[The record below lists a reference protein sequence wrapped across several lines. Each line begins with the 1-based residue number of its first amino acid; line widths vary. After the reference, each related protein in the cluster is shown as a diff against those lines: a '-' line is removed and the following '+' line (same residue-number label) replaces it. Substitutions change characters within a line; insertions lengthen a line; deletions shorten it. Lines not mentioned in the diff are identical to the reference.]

1 VTRWLMNELPAAFH
15 KQMGGFPD
23 GMKVDRWQVTHFGPP
38 CFVKLDVGSAPVGA
52 GARQGERSK
61 GMGMWNLN
69 AITPETEK
77 TAHYFFA
84 QAYNFKLDEA
94 WVSNM
99 LRTQVHNIFLEDMA
113 IIKAQQQN
121 MDLGPSAVVGL
132 GQDKAWMAMRSI
144 VQRLASEEQGQA
156 RAA

>member
-1 VTRWLMNELPAAFH
+1 
-15 KQMGGFPD
+15 
-23 GMKVDRWQVTHFGPP
+23 
-38 CFVKLDVGSAPVGA
+38 
-52 GARQGERSK
+52 
-61 GMGMWNLN
+61 
-69 AITPETEK
+69 
-77 TAHYFFA
+77 
-84 QAYNFKLDEA
+84 
-94 WVSNM
+94 M

-121 MDLGPSAVVGL
+121 MGLGPSAVVGL

>member
-1 VTRWLMNELPAAFH
+1 
-15 KQMGGFPD
+15 MGGFPD

-38 CFVKLDVGSAPVGA
+38 SFVKLDIGSAPVGA
-52 GARQGERSK
+52 GARQGDRSK
-61 GMGMWNLN
+61 FMNMWNLN

-77 TAHYFFA
+77 SAHYFFA

-94 WVSNM
+94 WISHM
-99 LRTQVHNIFLEDMA
+99 LQQQVHNIFLEDLA

-121 MDLGPSAVVGL
+121 MDLGPSPVVGL
-132 GQDKAWMAMRSI
+132 GQDKAWMAMRGI
-144 VQRLASEEQGQA
+144 VQRLVNEEQGQA